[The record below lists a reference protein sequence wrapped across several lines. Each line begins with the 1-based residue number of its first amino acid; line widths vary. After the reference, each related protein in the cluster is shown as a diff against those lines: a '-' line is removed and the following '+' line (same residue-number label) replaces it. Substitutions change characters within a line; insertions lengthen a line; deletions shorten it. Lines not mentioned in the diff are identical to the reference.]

1 MSCSSEGVQLLG
13 LIDKGQEASHYGA
26 HNTQEY
32 MMFSSIVNSYLLE
45 D

>member
-1 MSCSSEGVQLLG
+1 MSCSSEGVQLLR

-26 HNTQEY
+26 HDTQKY
-32 MMFSSIVNSYLLE
+32 MIFKGIMNSYLLE